1 MGLIRG
7 YQVLQT
13 WDMPSNE
20 PKPYEYWIVVVELDD
35 VVERRDPSKPN
46 LRLEVTRTHPLTRF
60 DRLKRSKRKTWY
72 LGSVQKLR
80 EDLMPKSAFPDR
92 VSAMAALKLLRDQLN
107 EDGYTVDRNTRVWQV
122 YVLELDS
129 SGIANPGEGHV
140 YVGETSL
147 SPEIRLQQHRG
158 ELLSKKGKSLAAR
171 SIKVPIIGLW
181 PELAPQEFYYSKA
194 QATYAEARLAKD
206 LQNKGYLVLG
216 GH

>member
-1 MGLIRG
+1 
-7 YQVLQT
+7 
-13 WDMPSNE
+13 MPTNE
-20 PKPYEYWIVVVELDD
+20 SEPDEYWIVVIQLDD

-60 DRLKRSKRKTWY
+60 DRLKRSKRNTWY

-92 VSAMAALKLLRDQLN
+92 VSAMAAMKLLRDQLN
-107 EDGYTVDRNTRVWQV
+107 EDGYSVNRNTRVWQV

-129 SGIANPGEGHV
+129 SGIAKPGEGYV

-147 SPEIRLQQHRG
+147 TPEIRLQQHRG
-158 ELLSKKGKSLAAR
+158 ELLSKKGKSLSAR
-171 SIKVPIIGLW
+171 SIKVPIIGLC
-181 PELAPQEFYYSKA
+181 PELAPQQVYFSKA
-194 QATYAEARLAKD
+194 QAAIAEARVAKD
-206 LQNKGYLVLG
+206 LRNKGYLVLG

>member
-1 MGLIRG
+1 M
-7 YQVLQT
+7 QT

-20 PKPYEYWIVVVELDD
+20 SEPDEHWIVVVELDD

-60 DRLKRSKRKTWY
+60 DRLKRSKRNTWY

-129 SGIANPGEGHV
+129 SGIANPGEGYV

-147 SPEIRLQQHRG
+147 TPEIRLRQHRG
-158 ELLSKKGKSLAAR
+158 ELLSKKGKSLSAR
-171 SIKVPIIGLW
+171 SIKVPIIGLCL
-181 PELAPQEFYYSKA
+181 ELAPQQFYFSKA
-194 QATYAEARLAKD
+194 QATIAEANLARELRD
-206 LQNKGYLVLG
+206 KGYFVLG